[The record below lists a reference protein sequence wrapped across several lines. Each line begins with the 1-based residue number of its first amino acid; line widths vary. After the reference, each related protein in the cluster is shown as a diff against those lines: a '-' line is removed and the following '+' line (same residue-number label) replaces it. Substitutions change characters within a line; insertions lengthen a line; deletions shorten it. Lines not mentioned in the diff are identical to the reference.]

1 MPERVVRARCAAAWL
16 SISTL
21 VVVCVFFSG
30 IRKEVLLGKGGGSGE
45 GLEAL
50 HQRLIAQLKL
60 SKHNLAELLRHAGN
74 VHQTLTFIDSPAI
87 TEDWEG
93 GVGKTLSTRGQSEAR
108 KEWIRRA
115 EDRTLPRLNNGI
127 TSPTNL
133 RSRRD
138 VEQVLQREEK
148 ELVKEG
154 GTTAMHAAELLST
167 LLKKTISLSTAVDW
181 TGQPTYPVMPKE
193 TELVEAARRVA
204 YRKAFARIQ
213 ETRVKTSL
221 DQLLA
226 DDLMKCL
233 QMGGP
238 RPSQVILS
246 TTEDTLPA
254 TDIGSKQIFDLGKQD
269 VNCNSASQEG
279 GESVLNGFRLQSA
292 DDNSKVAYHINC
304 SSGAYFDTR
313 EVFRPSLMSHFYCSL
328 LLYGSHANPNVLLTD
343 LTVINHR

>member
-16 SISTL
+16 SIST
-21 VVVCVFFSG
+21 VVVAFVFCLG
-30 IRKEVLLGKGGGSGE
+30 IRKEVLVDKGGGSGE

-60 SKHNLAELLRHAGN
+60 SKYNLAELLKHAGN
-74 VHQTLTFIDSPAI
+74 VHQTTPNAI

-93 GVGKTLSTRGQSEAR
+93 GVGKSGTLSTRGKSEAR
-108 KEWIRRA
+108 KQWMRRA

-127 TSPTNL
+127 TNNARRASPTNL

-167 LLKKTISLSTAVDW
+167 LLTKTISLSTRP
-181 TGQPTYPVMPKE
+181 PTYPVMPKE

-204 YRKAFARIQ
+204 YRKAFAKIQ

-246 TTEDTLPA
+246 TTEDKLPA
-254 TDIGSKQIFDLGKQD
+254 TDIGSKKVFDLGKQD
-269 VNCNSASQEG
+269 VNCNPDSQEG
-279 GESVLNGFRLQSA
+279 GESVLNGFRLQTA
-292 DDNSKVAYHINC
+292 DDNLKVAYHINC

-328 LLYGSHANPNVLLTD
+328 LLYGSHANPNVLMTD

>member
-21 VVVCVFFSG
+21 VVVCVFCLG

-60 SKHNLAELLRHAGN
+60 SKYNLAELLKHAGN
-74 VHQTLTFIDSPAI
+74 VHQTSPNAI

-93 GVGKTLSTRGQSEAR
+93 VGKSGTLSTRGKSEAR
-108 KEWIRRA
+108 SQWMRRA
-115 EDRTLPRLNNGI
+115 EGRTLPRLNNGM
-127 TSPTNL
+127 TKNARRASPKNL
-133 RSRRD
+133 RSGRD

-154 GTTAMHAAELLST
+154 GTTAMHAAELLS
-167 LLKKTISLSTAVDW
+167 SP
-181 TGQPTYPVMPKE
+181 PTYPVMPKE

-204 YRKAFARIQ
+204 YRKAFAKIQ

-246 TTEDTLPA
+246 TTEDNLPA
-254 TDIGSKQIFDLGKQD
+254 TDIESKKVFDLGKQD
-269 VNCNSASQEG
+269 VNCNPDSQEG
-279 GESVLNGFRLQSA
+279 GESVLNGFRLQTA

-328 LLYGSHANPNVLLTD
+328 LLYGSHANPNVLLTEH
-343 LTVINHR
+343 TVTNYR